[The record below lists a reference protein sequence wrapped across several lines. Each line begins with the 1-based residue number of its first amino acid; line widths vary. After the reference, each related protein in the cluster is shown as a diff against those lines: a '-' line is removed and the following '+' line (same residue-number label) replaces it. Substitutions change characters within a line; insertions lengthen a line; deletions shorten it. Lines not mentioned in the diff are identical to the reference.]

1 MVMLGSICERRRR
14 TKVIAMT
21 QQTSVSRLPALADPP
36 DDPLLRELFAETR
49 RRGGQVINLHL
60 TLGHAPKVFKA
71 RRIMATTLRYETA
84 VPRVLCEL
92 AIIRTAQI
100 AGGDYELNQHIPMG
114 LEAGLTRQQLDEI
127 ENWEDSDLFDDRQLA
142 VLAYVE
148 AMAGGDGEVD
158 DHTFA
163 ELARFFTPQEIVEL
177 TVTIATYYG
186 TALIIKALGIRIE
199 DDGRRTI

>member
-1 MVMLGSICERRRR
+1 
-14 TKVIAMT
+14 
-21 QQTSVSRLPALADPP
+21 
-36 DDPLLRELFAETR
+36 
-49 RRGGQVINLHL
+49 
-60 TLGHAPKVFKA
+60 
-71 RRIMATTLRYETA
+71 
-84 VPRVLCEL
+84 
-92 AIIRTAQI
+92 
-100 AGGDYELNQHIPMG
+100 LNQHIPMG

-158 DHTFA
+158 DRTFA

>member
-1 MVMLGSICERRRR
+1 
-14 TKVIAMT
+14 MT
-21 QQTSVSRLPALADPP
+21 PGTQVSRLPPLADPP

-60 TLGHAPKVFKA
+60 TLGHAPKVFRA
-71 RRIMATTLRYETA
+71 RRIIATTLRYEA
-84 VPRVLCEL
+84 AAPRALCEL

-100 AGGDYELNQHIPMG
+100 LGGDYELNQHIPMA
-114 LEAGLTRQQLDEI
+114 LEAGLTREQLDEVA
-127 ENWEDSDLFDDRQLA
+127 NWEDSDLFDDKQLA

-148 AMAGGDGEVD
+148 AMAADQGEVD
-158 DHTFA
+158 DYTFA
-163 ELARFFTPQEIVEL
+163 ALARVFTPQEIVEL